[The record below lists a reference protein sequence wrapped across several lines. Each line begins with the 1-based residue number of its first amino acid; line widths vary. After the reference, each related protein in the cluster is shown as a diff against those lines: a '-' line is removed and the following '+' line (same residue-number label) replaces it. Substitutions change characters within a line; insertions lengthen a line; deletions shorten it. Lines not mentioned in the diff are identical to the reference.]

1 MRSKFL
7 VNSLNEKARH
17 LWWRAFSFTI
27 VNMSTDSKFHV
38 KRHDDREVFDRD
50 SVNALLDNQYV
61 AHVGFIDPDINL
73 PFVIPMGFAR
83 DNDRILLHGSTGSRM
98 MMAIATGIDICVTVT
113 QLNAIVVAR
122 SAFNSSMNY
131 ESVMVFGKARVLTA
145 GEKDQA
151 LEAITEKLVPG
162 LWEYGRPLTAKESA
176 ATMIVELSLER
187 FSAKSRSGDPIDEDS
202 DLDLPIW
209 AGILPISTQTGQPQ
223 SAANASHLP
232 IPPHI
237 QG

>member
-1 MRSKFL
+1 
-7 VNSLNEKARH
+7 
-17 LWWRAFSFTI
+17 
-27 VNMSTDSKFHV
+27 MSTDSKFHV

-50 SVNALLDNQYV
+50 AVNTLLDNQYV

-131 ESVMVFGKARVLTA
+131 ESVMVFGKARVLAA

-162 LWEYGRPLTAKESA
+162 LWGYGRPLTAKESA
-176 ATMIVELSLER
+176 ATMIVELLLER

-209 AGILPISTQTGQPQ
+209 AGILPMSTHKGQAQT
-223 SAANASHLP
+223 AANASHLP

>member
-1 MRSKFL
+1 
-7 VNSLNEKARH
+7 
-17 LWWRAFSFTI
+17 
-27 VNMSTDSKFHV
+27 MSSDSKFHV

-50 SVNALLDNQYV
+50 AVNTLLDNQYV

-162 LWEYGRPLTAKESA
+162 LWEYGRPMTSKEAA

-187 FSAKSRSGDPIDEDS
+187 FSAKSRAGDPIDEDS

-223 SAANASHLP
+223 SAANASHLA

-237 QG
+237 A